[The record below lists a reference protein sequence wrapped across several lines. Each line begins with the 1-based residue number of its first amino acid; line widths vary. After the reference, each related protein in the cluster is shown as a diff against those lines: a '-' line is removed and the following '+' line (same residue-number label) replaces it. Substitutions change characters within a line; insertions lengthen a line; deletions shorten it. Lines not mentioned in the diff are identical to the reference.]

1 MRTFFNGLVL
11 GLLLGGGLGW
21 FASRQWQRP
30 SPANEHFQEEATR
43 AVDAAGEAVF
53 HTGEALKAKAEVL
66 GLKPDQ
72 IKEEL
77 ARTGRVVRRQSRE
90 LADQAAD
97 GTVDAATTAAVKA
110 RLAADAEL
118 SVWSIGVSTTAG
130 RVTLDG
136 EVDSEE
142 QIARAITLAM
152 ETDGVAQVTANLKV
166 KPKQ

>member
-1 MRTFFNGLVL
+1 VRVFTNGLVL
-11 GLLLGGGLGW
+11 GSLLGGGLGW
-21 FASRQWQRP
+21 FASKQWQRP
-30 SPANEHFQEEATR
+30 SPAHERFQDEATR
-43 AVDAAGEAVF
+43 AVDATRAALF
-53 HTGEALKAKAEVL
+53 HSGEALKAKVEVL

-97 GTVDAATTAAVKA
+97 ATVDAATTAAVKA

-118 SVWSIGVSTTAG
+118 SVWRISVSTTAG
-130 RVTLDG
+130 RVTLNG

-142 QIARAITLAM
+142 QIARAITLAL
-152 ETDGVAQVTANLKV
+152 ETAGVTQVTSDLKI
-166 KPKQ
+166 KSPQ

>member
-1 MRTFFNGLVL
+1 MRGFTNGLVL

-21 FASRQWQRP
+21 FASKQWQRP
-30 SPANEHFQEEATR
+30 SAANERYQQEATR
-43 AVDAAGEAVF
+43 AVDAAGAALF

-72 IKEEL
+72 IKEEI

-97 GTVDAATTAAVKA
+97 VTVDAATTAAVKA

-118 SVWSIGVSTTAG
+118 SVWSISVSTTAG

-136 EVDSEE
+136 TVDSED
-142 QIARAITLAM
+142 QIARAITLAL
-152 ETDGVAQVTANLKV
+152 ETDGVVQVTADLKV
-166 KPKQ
+166 KSPQ

>member
-1 MRTFFNGLVL
+1 MRIFINGLVL

-21 FASRQWQRP
+21 FASKQWRRP
-30 SPANEHFQEEATR
+30 SPANERYQQEAAI
-43 AVDAAGEAVF
+43 AVDAAGEALF
-53 HTGEALKAKAEVL
+53 RTGEAFKAKAEVL

-77 ARTGRVVRRQSRE
+77 ARSGQVVRRQSRE
-90 LADQAAD
+90 LANQAAD
-97 GTVDAATTAAVKA
+97 VTVDTATTAAVKA

-118 SVWSIGVSTTAG
+118 SVWTIGVSTTAG
-130 RVTLDG
+130 HVTLDG
-136 EVDSEE
+136 TVNAEE
-142 QIARAITLAM
+142 QIARAITLAL